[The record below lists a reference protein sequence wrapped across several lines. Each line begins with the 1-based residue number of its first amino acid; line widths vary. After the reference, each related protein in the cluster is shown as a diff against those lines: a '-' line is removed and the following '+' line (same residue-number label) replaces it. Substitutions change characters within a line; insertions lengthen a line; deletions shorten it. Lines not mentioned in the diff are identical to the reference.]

1 MKEETKS
8 IISLSLE
15 LLRKTLI
22 DEGVSMGMD
31 GKNKQLIFFNTDT
44 YLETGKFDGF
54 KVDIESLVK

>member
-8 IISLSLE
+8 VISLSLE

-31 GKNKQLIFFNTDT
+31 GKNKQLIFFDTNT
-44 YLETGKFDGF
+44 YLETSKFDGF